1 MSAQSGRVP
10 RKRPAV
16 SITLAWMVPFLLG
29 VGPVWADLGTFYQ
42 VGDPDTGDIM
52 PVVGRQTIHTEAT
65 SMLADWIRQLTS
77 APSSLVAC
85 PP

>member
-1 MSAQSGRVP
+1 LFRLNT
-10 RKRPAV
+10 
-16 SITLAWMVPFLLG
+16 TL
-29 VGPVWADLGTFYQ
+29 
-42 VGDPDTGDIM
+42 TGDIM